1 MHEKFDDIYNSLK
14 LYYTFNHFCRRI
26 SAECIENSEVRQ
38 RVRPMIALAIHTYQD
53 ILREALQEPN
63 ENADLHPTDEHPKDH
78 WTIRMYDANNSHS
91 MSLHICEA
99 DLTTTATIVRSQAPR
114 MFVHAY
120 PSSIEE
126 GLQTVVTLCFCHG
139 ISPLLCGGWSSVD
152 E

>member
-63 ENADLHPTDEHPKDH
+63 EKFGDYKAVFVYCSIAPLLDQQ
-78 WTIRMYDANNSHS
+78 
-91 MSLHICEA
+91 
-99 DLTTTATIVRSQAPR
+99 LTTFP
-114 MFVHAY
+114 
-120 PSSIEE
+120 
-126 GLQTVVTLCFCHG
+126 
-139 ISPLLCGGWSSVD
+139 
-152 E
+152 